1 MTLAKFIK
9 LLIMQFLCV
18 FLVIQVGLVSGGFSF
33 FTILILSFIL
43 FSIIYL
49 GFIYPRWQNK

>member
-1 MTLAKFIK
+1 MILAKFIK
-9 LLIMQFLCV
+9 LSLMQFLCV
-18 FLVIQVGLVSGGFSF
+18 FLIIQVGLVSGGSSF
-33 FTILILSFIL
+33 FKILIWPFIL

>member
-9 LLIMQFLCV
+9 LLLMQFLCV
-18 FLVIQVGLVSGGFSF
+18 FIVIQVGLVSGGFSF

-49 GFIYPRWQNK
+49 GFIDPRWQNK